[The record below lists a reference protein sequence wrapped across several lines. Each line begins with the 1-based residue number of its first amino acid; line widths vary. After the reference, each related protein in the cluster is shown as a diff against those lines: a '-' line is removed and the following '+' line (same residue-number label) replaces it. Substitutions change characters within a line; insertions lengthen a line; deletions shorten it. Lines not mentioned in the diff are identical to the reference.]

1 MSNLGM
7 PIKLFLI
14 TSTFIAFT
22 LINASNIYAAQKATV
37 STPAQAKTM
46 SVEDLIGELKD
57 RINSKKWNWDMS
69 VFATIGWKERG
80 STVNGRPLIYWTC
93 GKPDNPNT
101 SLILSAVHGDEIT
114 PIYFGFRVVEWI
126 KARPELCEKA
136 FIVVAPIV
144 NPDGFLRYTSGT
156 RTNYNKVDLNRN
168 FDTPEWGDNALKIW
182 KTKYG
187 SQRRYFPGDKA
198 ASEPEIGFQKWLI
211 DEFKPAKI
219 LSVHSPLNHLDF
231 DGPLNGANS
240 EIAKK
245 FTETYVKSCDLLKKQ
260 LEKSS
265 TGLNFYAYGTF
276 PGSLGNYA
284 GKHKG
289 IPTITVELPTIDYKL
304 APVYFGQM
312 EKGLNVFL
320 SYELKDRPRQ
330 LAEKEQ

>member
-1 MSNLGM
+1 MSNLRM
-7 PIKLFLI
+7 PMKLFLI
-14 TSTFIAFT
+14 ISTFLTFT
-22 LINASNIYAAQKATV
+22 LINASNIYAEQKTA
-37 STPAQAKTM
+37 PNFFQGKKI
-46 SVEDLIGELKD
+46 SVDDMMDEIHA
-57 RINSKKWNWDMS
+57 RISSKKWNWDMS
-69 VFATIGWKERG
+69 LFTKSGWKEKG
-80 STVNGRPLIYWTC
+80 MTVYGRPLIYWTC
-93 GKPDNPNT
+93 GKPDNQNT

-114 PIYFGFRVVEWI
+114 PVYFGFRVVEWI
-126 KARPELCEKA
+126 KARPELCDKA

-144 NPDGFLRYTSGT
+144 NPDGFLRYSTGT
-156 RTNYNKVDLNRN
+156 RTNYSKVDLNRN
-168 FDTPEWGDNALKIW
+168 FDTPEWNENALKLW

-198 ASEPEIGFQKWLI
+198 ASEPEIEFQKWLI

-231 DGPLNGANS
+231 DGPLNGSSS
-240 EIAKK
+240 EVAKK
-245 FTETYVKSCDLLKKQ
+245 FTETYVKSCDLLRQQ
-260 LEKSS
+260 LDKSA

-284 GKHKG
+284 GKHRG
-289 IPTITVELPTIDYKL
+289 IPTITVELPTTDYKL

-330 LAEKEQ
+330 LAEQQ